1 MNEHALL
8 NIKNLIA
15 LWEKAS
21 SPFDGVFTEKKINY
35 VHIPNSDWPNR
46 VWLKQQLDEPALKEI
61 LEIMTSSPITLSFSY
76 WDDIESI
83 RCKLIEQY
91 GFEQKS
97 AQIGMSMRLG
107 QKFKEEQRLT
117 FEQVNEPGQAKT
129 WTDLYPQSFKYHISP
144 EILIKTCNQITY
156 YTIYLDKTPIGTVL
170 TMQTENAIGIHG
182 LGIIPQM
189 RKRGF
194 AEETMAYLL
203 NKAIDNQSAYA
214 YLQASELGENI
225 YLNMGFTIDFTMRNY
240 VTKLSA
246 V

>member
-8 NIKNLIA
+8 NIKNLIT
-15 LWEKAS
+15 LWGKAS
-21 SPFDGVFTEKKINY
+21 SPFNGFFTEEKFNY
-35 VHIPNSDWPNR
+35 VRIPNSDWPNR
-46 VWLKQQLDEPALKEI
+46 VWLRQQLDEAVLKEI
-61 LEIMTSSPITLSFSY
+61 LEIITSSPITLSFSY
-76 WDDIESI
+76 WDDQEST

-117 FEQVNEPGQAKT
+117 FEQVNDPGQAKI
-129 WTDLYPQSFKYHISP
+129 WTDLYPQSFKYHINS

-170 TMQTENAIGIHG
+170 TMQTENAIGVHG

-203 NKAIDNQSAYA
+203 NKAIDNQLTYV
-214 YLQASELGENI
+214 YLQASELGKNI

-240 VTKLSA
+240 IKQVP
-246 V
+246 VI